1 MSSFQRFQFHLEAF
15 NCRNQFK
22 SQLNALKAATAATT
36 TTTTKQQQKTILN
49 KINNNN
55 NNRKIF

>member
-22 SQLNALKAATAATT
+22 SQLNALKAATAAAKKQKTT
-36 TTTTKQQQKTILN
+36 TIEKN
-49 KINNNN
+49 FNNY
-55 NNRKIF
+55 